1 MPHPAIIRRF
11 ARRRRSLLGVS
22 SMVVGLLVPLTPARG
37 QASLGEMRRQAT
49 RAELEAMAAASE
61 TAANAAPDAKTRE
74 RHRANALAVRQRLTN
89 GDFNPGDRILV
100 QILGDTAMADTFTVR
115 IDRKVQV
122 PSLPEVSL
130 HGVLDSEL
138 PGHFQ
143 SILSKYFRNV
153 QVTTSVLL
161 RVAVVG
167 AVGRPGFYTAPVDQ
181 AIADFLTSAG
191 LTQVSD
197 VPKIVVRRSGADV
210 IDRNALQLALAQGKT
225 LGDLS
230 IRDGDQIYVPQLQP
244 STNRWQ
250 TFLGGG
256 GLLGLVFIILR
267 NRGRN

>member
-1 MPHPAIIRRF
+1 MPSRPVFPSFVHGPWGVRRI
-11 ARRRRSLLGVS
+11 ALAVCVLLAS
-22 SMVVGLLVPLTPARG
+22 ASPTSG
-37 QASLGEMRRQAT
+37 QANLGEMRRQAT
-49 RAELEAMAAASE
+49 RSELEAMATASE
-61 TAANAAPDAKTRE
+61 SAANAAPDAKTRE
-74 RHRANALAVRQRLTN
+74 RHRANALAVRQRLQN

-100 QILGDTAMADTFTVR
+100 QILGDTVMADTFTVR

-181 AIADFLTSAG
+181 AIADFLTGAG
-191 LTQVSD
+191 LTPASD
-197 VPKIVVRRSGADV
+197 VPKIVVRRSGSDF

-230 IRDGDQIYVPQLQP
+230 IRDGDQIFVPQLQP
-244 STNRWQ
+244 STSRWQ

-256 GLLGLVFIILR
+256 GLLGLVFIFLR